1 MSPMLYREIE
11 NFGAAVQKARPG
23 QHTELFSSM
32 GFEICEMCE
41 TLAKLCVFRNKPLKK
56 PCKNLVKTLRKP
68 WAFAIFRKFP
78 QILTTSSRGKCTT
91 RHRGKCTPMTGSEK
105 AVKNPRN
112 AMLSACFSRYFREE
126 VFLEMY
132 DISQIS
138 AAGWSKIWG
147 PKAERCPIFI
157 NNLLICIRLLLGTEI
172 QPLRC

>member
-1 MSPMLYREIE
+1 
-11 NFGAAVQKARPG
+11 
-23 QHTELFSSM
+23 
-32 GFEICEMCE
+32 
-41 TLAKLCVFRNKPLKK
+41 
-56 PCKNLVKTLRKP
+56 
-68 WAFAIFRKFP
+68 
-78 QILTTSSRGKCTT
+78 
-91 RHRGKCTPMTGSEK
+91 
-105 AVKNPRN
+105 
-112 AMLSACFSRYFREE
+112 MLSACFSRYFREE